1 MKKLLPNIIFMLI
14 TTAILIAPDFIT
26 NLFFHGYYDFTWY
39 RFSREF
45 FATLGITFILSFTP
59 RLFLTSVLSLF
70 VLFAFIS
77 IAHFAYFHTY
87 LMPYEIGILG
97 NSDDLKDVIYSI
109 SDILPLTIFLLILW
123 GGLSFFIYYLDKK
136 LKPLKLP
143 KPSTAFFILLLIV
156 YPYFIHKKPNI
167 YLANFTH
174 FSYFNTLNTLYLAFL
189 DTFRKKPHHNY
200 KPYVVKKVDG
210 GKPIVIMIMGE
221 SLNFRRMHLYG
232 WDVNDTPNLDKLA
245 KTDKNFQFKPA
256 ISCSV
261 RTICSVTTFF
271 YNKREPDNMK
281 LLLNNKTN
289 IMKLADENGYDTY
302 WLSMQSDVS
311 LMSKVMNFA
320 KHKKFEWQ
328 FKRKYDDSLV
338 KALEKIP
345 FDKKT
350 FVVLHLKAVH
360 SPYNKYVPSKFYKFS
375 GRRGDYYNGV
385 LYNDYVISSV
395 INYMKTHHKNFV
407 IYFTSDHGEMLG
419 FPDEHGK
426 YGHSQ
431 LVWGDT
437 FVPFLYY
444 SDKYHKNLNKKFYNH
459 YEISKMLTRDLGYE
473 IINPNEDGTY
483 YVNGVQIDGSA
494 GWMHY
499 KFKNCQNPLKNPEN
513 CVKLIKKVKY

>member
-1 MKKLLPNIIFMLI
+1 MLI

-26 NLFFHGYYDFTWY
+26 NIFFHGYYDFTWY

-45 FATLGITFILSFTP
+45 GATLGITLILSFTP
-59 RLFLTSVLSLF
+59 RWFLTGVLSLF
-70 VLFAFIS
+70 ILFAFIS
-77 IAHFAYFHTY
+77 VGHFAYFHTY

-97 NSDDLKDVIYSI
+97 NSDDVKDIWYSLSQI
-109 SDILPLTIFLLILW
+109 APLVIFLVILW
-123 GGLSFFIYYLDKK
+123 IVLSIFIYWLDKK
-136 LKPLKLP
+136 LKPLKFP
-143 KPSTAFFILLLIV
+143 KISTAFFILLLIV

-174 FSYFNTLNTLYLAFL
+174 FSYFNTLNTLYLAWL

-200 KPYVVKKVDG
+200 KPYIVKKIDG

-221 SLNFRRMHLYG
+221 SVNFKRMHLYG
-232 WDVNDTPNLDKLA
+232 WDVNDTPRLDKLA
-245 KTDKNFQFKPA
+245 KTDKNFEFKPA
-256 ISCSV
+256 VSCSV

-271 YNKREPDNMK
+271 YNKREPDNIK
-281 LLLNNKTN
+281 LLLSNKTN

-311 LMSKVMNFA
+311 LISKVINFA
-320 KHKKFEWQ
+320 KHKKFEWE
-328 FKRKYDDSLV
+328 FKRQYDDALIN
-338 KALEKIP
+338 ALEKIP

-360 SPYNKYVPSKFYKFS
+360 SPYNKYVPKKFQIFNGKYGERS
-375 GRRGDYYNGV
+375 AYYNGIY
-385 LYNDYVISSV
+385 YNDYVISSI

-419 FPDEHGK
+419 FPDENGRF
-426 YGHSQ
+426 GHSQ

-483 YVNGVQIDGSA
+483 YVNGVNIDGSA

-499 KFKNCQNPLKNPEN
+499 KFNNCKDPLKHPKE
-513 CVKLIKKVKY
+513 CVKLLERKKY